1 MKIDRLL
8 AQIKE
13 WAEAQRDITGV
24 LLVGSHARGTG
35 RADSDVD
42 LVILTIQPEAYLE
55 SISFAE
61 RFGSIS
67 ASQKEDWGRVT
78 SVRVWYEG
86 GPEVEFGF
94 TRPDWAA
101 PPLDAGTRRVLSDG
115 ARVVFDREGWLGR
128 LPGPMEAE
136 HKE

>member
-8 AQIKE
+8 AQIKG

-24 LLVGSHARGTG
+24 LLVGYHARGTA

-115 ARVVFDREGWLGR
+115 ARVLFDREGWLGR
-128 LPGPMEAE
+128 LPGLIETE
-136 HKE
+136 KKE